1 MSDVIIQPISPP
13 GDSIHSSYAFI
24 IGSKDDPLYTIPS
37 SVKIFGRMRVCMQD
51 GSNLQAEALSPTSNF
66 PESVFENIAVSING
80 VNINDHGRGYHF
92 KSFINKSLGIDK
104 ATKTSTLMA
113 NYWSANEL

>member
-1 MSDVIIQPISPP
+1 M
-13 GDSIHSSYAFI
+13 
-24 IGSKDDPLYTIPS
+24 
-37 SVKIFGRMRVCMQD
+37 
-51 GSNLQAEALSPTSNF
+51 
-66 PESVFENIAVSING
+66 SING

-113 NYWSANEL
+113 NYWGADELESKIRIENAELSDGFKGRHDLIK